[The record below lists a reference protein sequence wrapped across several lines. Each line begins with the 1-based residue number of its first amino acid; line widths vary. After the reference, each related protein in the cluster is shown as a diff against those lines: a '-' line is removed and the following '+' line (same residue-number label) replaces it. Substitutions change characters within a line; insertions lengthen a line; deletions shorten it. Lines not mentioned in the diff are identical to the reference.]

1 VRFISIKWKI
11 GFILVFSNLVLGFL
25 LIIMINNIFSDKIG
39 YELIER
45 GRTIGKNIA
54 WYGIGDI
61 QERDQIKLHELVSGG
76 LKFEGVEYIII
87 QADDS
92 SVLSDSYN
100 GQLPEGIA
108 GRIYDPLS
116 VQKSQP
122 GIVKIN
128 EQGLSCYDIWIPVE
142 DGYLGYV
149 RVGMQKNYIDQI
161 IRKNSVYLMAVIA
174 GFTLLGIIV
183 VVFLSNLII
192 RPIIYLTNRADE
204 ISQGKLEEIVS
215 VKTNDEI
222 LKLAQALERLRES
235 VKIAL
240 DRLSKQ
246 KSMRI

>member
-1 VRFISIKWKI
+1 MKFISIKWKI
-11 GFILVFSNLVLGFL
+11 GFILVFSNLLLGFL
-25 LIIMINNIFSDKIG
+25 LIFIINNIFSDKIG
-39 YELIER
+39 HELIGR

-54 WYGIGDI
+54 QYGIGDI
-61 QERDQIKLHELVSGG
+61 QERDQIKLHELVYSG

-87 QADDS
+87 QADDGTI
-92 SVLSDSYN
+92 LSDSYN
-100 GQLPEGIA
+100 GQLPEGLA
-108 GRIYDPLS
+108 GRIYDPLTA
-116 VQKSQP
+116 QAARP

-128 EQGLSCYDIWIPVE
+128 GQGLSCYDIWIPVE

-161 IRKNSVYLMAVIA
+161 IKENSVTLMVVIA
-174 GFTLLGIIV
+174 SFTLVGILV

-204 ISQGKLEEIVS
+204 ISQGKLDEIVS